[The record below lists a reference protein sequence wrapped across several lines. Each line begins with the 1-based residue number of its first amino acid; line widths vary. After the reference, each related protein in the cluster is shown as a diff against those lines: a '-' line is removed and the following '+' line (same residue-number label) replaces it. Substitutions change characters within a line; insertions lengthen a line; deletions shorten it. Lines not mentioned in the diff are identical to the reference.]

1 MTGPQSI
8 ISSSVS
14 SIPNITH
21 NTTRKMVS
29 ASKSVLNISLCLLVM
44 AVAASTTQAQ
54 LSSVPKRHR
63 TASNNI
69 PQEFG
74 RQQHQQRGQH
84 QRKMADARRKVE
96 DLSMPM
102 TTAAELSMSLPM
114 EEAITNKDA
123 LADNINLGTSPDERP
138 YILASFLTGISA
150 FVIGAVAMFVK
161 MRQIHSREV
170 EAQEEASAAQAREV
184 AFGSACD
191 DLEEDGEFRDVV
203 IT

>member
-1 MTGPQSI
+1 
-8 ISSSVS
+8 
-14 SIPNITH
+14 
-21 NTTRKMVS
+21 
-29 ASKSVLNISLCLLVM
+29 
-44 AVAASTTQAQ
+44 
-54 LSSVPKRHR
+54 
-63 TASNNI
+63 
-69 PQEFG
+69 
-74 RQQHQQRGQH
+74 
-84 QRKMADARRKVE
+84 
-96 DLSMPM
+96 MPM

-161 MRQIHSREV
+161 MRQIHSRKV

>member
-1 MTGPQSI
+1 
-8 ISSSVS
+8 
-14 SIPNITH
+14 
-21 NTTRKMVS
+21 
-29 ASKSVLNISLCLLVM
+29 
-44 AVAASTTQAQ
+44 
-54 LSSVPKRHR
+54 
-63 TASNNI
+63 
-69 PQEFG
+69 
-74 RQQHQQRGQH
+74 
-84 QRKMADARRKVE
+84 
-96 DLSMPM
+96 MPM

-184 AFGSACD
+184 VTMAVAVASYPAYSIGVGASVLFDDVHGHQVPAKACKRC
-191 DLEEDGEFRDVV
+191 LQPGGRKA
-203 IT
+203 